1 MWTAMAC
8 EKNDIATWYM
18 VHDIEVPISYS
29 KEHSFCRN
37 VGLLCEN
44 EDSTEKS
51 LNQEVQERYW
61 KRRSTGNLKR
71 MDVVIVVFVVL
82 VF

>member
-1 MWTAMAC
+1 MWTSMAC
-8 EKNDIATWYM
+8 EKNDIATWFM
-18 VHDIEVPISYS
+18 VQDIEVPISYS
-29 KEHSFCRN
+29 KEHYFFLN

-44 EDSTEKS
+44 EDCSEKR
-51 LNQEVQERYW
+51 LNQEEQERYW

-71 MDVVIVVFVVL
+71 MDLVIVVFVVL